1 MSCEATQSQ
10 LCLEGCSSPE
20 TAPYYALNYKITN
33 DNSIRCSLYSY
44 VIFTSQQLRIGVKA
58 GPLQVTSLQFL
69 NQTADID
76 FLEKV
81 AALCTE
87 SWKTALTCLVPW
99 LGKTSD
105 SDLIWTVSACNFISR
120 TSLWLVNEALL
131 DVEVLIFWHSCCPI
145 LAHLCLTYHINRS
158 CLMLHSRPV
167 WTHWGGSIVF
177 FIHP

>member
-1 MSCEATQSQ
+1 MKQPNPSSVSRDVPPQRQLRIMPWIIRLLTITALGVSFYSC
-10 LCLEGCSSPE
+10 
-20 TAPYYALNYKITN
+20 
-33 DNSIRCSLYSY
+33 

-69 NQTADID
+69 SQTADID